1 MPCPTHSDERPR
13 RQARG
18 YDREYDAAL
27 KEREYVEA
35 TRCMTCGEEF
45 TEDNPKTGGHKRDV
59 RRGGTAADGVGAQ
72 CRRCNMGWRRGMAG
86 V

>member
-1 MPCPTHSDERPR
+1 MPCSTHRDERPR

-27 KEREYVEA
+27 REEQYQKA
-35 TRCMTCGEEF
+35 TRCAKCGREF

-59 RRGGTAADGVGAQ
+59 RRGGTAADGVDPW
-72 CRRCNMGWRRGMAG
+72 CRDCNYGWRRGQRG
-86 V
+86 